1 MISQSKVKNYNETEI
16 LLEVDGITKEYKEKG
31 FLKKE
36 TKNVL
41 NGLSFNIRKGECL
54 GIVGESGSGKS
65 TLGRIIT
72 GIEKPTKGSIKFNGE
87 DIYKNKNNM
96 IKENISIV
104 FQNYVASVNPRFTV
118 SEIIKEPLIIKNK
131 MKGKDIENK
140 LIELIKAVGLKEEF
154 LNRYPKELSG
164 GQLQRVCIA
173 RAISTRPKFIM
184 LDEAV
189 SSLDVSTQVEI
200 LELLKKLKTKY
211 ELSYIFV
218 THDLLTITYICDSVI
233 FFKDGKIEEKI
244 DNIDDLEKV
253 KKDYSKKLLESVIEF

>member
-1 MISQSKVKNYNETEI
+1 MADTTVKTKI

-131 MKGKDIENK
+131 MKEKDIENK